1 MSECLILCY
10 ENLHKRASF
19 LCSPRIIGLFPVHIT
34 KDCTLTNKENQDLKF
49 EFLHVNVGQWRK
61 YYKSAFSFLPPS
73 WNIQSPI
80 FTDQRQAPTF
90 IWYEKAKDRHL
101 HKKVEHYLGQN
112 LVMITSVHY
121 LGQNLVMITS
131 VQCFVKIKVSWFEV
145 SDVANLSWYLPIMN
159 MMTLNYFLV
168 KQYPFIHK
176 GQSNV
181 MSASNRFFTKYKIR
195 RVYDLSKNLVRQI
208 TIRQLDVEWLFTKL
222 MIHPMTFYTK

>member
-19 LCSPRIIGLFPVHIT
+19 LCSPRMIGLFPVHIT

-90 IWYEKAKDRHL
+90 IWYEKSKDRHL
-101 HKKVEHYLGQN
+101 HKKVEHNLGQN
-112 LVMITSVHY
+112 LVMITSKVFCKDQ
-121 LGQNLVMITS
+121 GFVIWSKRRGILVVI
-131 VQCFVKIKVSWFEV
+131 F
-145 SDVANLSWYLPIMN
+145 ANNEHDATFLWNSTLSY
-159 MMTLNYFLV
+159 
-168 KQYPFIHK
+168 
-176 GQSNV
+176 
-181 MSASNRFFTKYKIR
+181 R
-195 RVYDLSKNLVRQI
+195 RGTAV
-208 TIRQLDVEWLFTKL
+208 
-222 MIHPMTFYTK
+222 